1 MPIFECVPNVSEGRR
16 PDVLAACVDAA
27 RAAGASVLD
36 ASRDAVHHRSVITLA
51 ATAGPLLDGVLAL
64 MGVAIDAIDLRSH
77 TGAHPRMGAVD
88 VVPFVPLG
96 TATLA
101 EAVDLAREAGA
112 AIARRFSLPVY
123 LYEAAASSPARR
135 ALQDVRRGGF
145 EALAARMR
153 EPGGA
158 PDFGPSTPHPTA
170 GATAIGARGML
181 VAYNV
186 NLATTRLDVARRIA
200 AAVRERSGGLPFVKA
215 MAVDLPDRGLVQVS
229 MNLTNVDVTPLV
241 TAFDAVAAEAAR
253 DGIDLAESEIIGL
266 VPRRALPP
274 DPATRLQI
282 PDFTEAR
289 ILERQLEAA
298 GLDDQVRS

>member
-16 PDVLAACVDAA
+16 PEVLAACVEAA
-27 RAAGASVLD
+27 RAAGAAVLD
-36 ASRDAVHHRSVITLA
+36 ASGDPVHHRSVVTLA
-51 ATAGPLLDGVLAL
+51 GPAGPLLAGVVAL
-64 MGVAIDAIDLRSH
+64 VGAALDAIDLRTH

-96 TATLA
+96 GATLDD
-101 EAVDLAREAGA
+101 AVMLARQAGA
-112 AIARRFSLPVY
+112 VLARRFGLPIY

-145 EALAARMR
+145 EGLAARMR

-158 PDFGPSTPHPTA
+158 PDLGPATPHPTG
-170 GATAIGARGML
+170 GATAVGARGVL

-186 NLATTRLDVARRIA
+186 NLATTRLEVARRIA
-200 AAVRERSGGLPFVKA
+200 SAIRERSGGLPAVKA

-229 MNLTNVDVTPLV
+229 MNLTDIDVTPLA
-241 TAFDAVAAEAAR
+241 TAFDAVATHAAR
-253 DGIDLAESEIIGL
+253 EGVDIAASEIIGL

-274 DPATRLQI
+274 DPATRLRI
-282 PDFTEAR
+282 PAFTDAQ
-289 ILERQLEAA
+289 ILEHQLLAA
-298 GLDDQVRS
+298 GF

>member
-16 PDVLAACVDAA
+16 PEVLAACVEAA
-27 RAAGASVLD
+27 RAAGAAVLD
-36 ASRDAVHHRSVITLA
+36 ASGDPVHHRSVVTLA
-51 ATAGPLLDGVLAL
+51 GPAGPLLAGVVAL
-64 MGVAIDAIDLRSH
+64 VGAALDAIDLRTH

-96 TATLA
+96 GATLDD
-101 EAVDLAREAGA
+101 AVMLARQAGA
-112 AIARRFSLPVY
+112 VLARRFGLPIY

-145 EALAARMR
+145 EGLAARMR

-158 PDFGPSTPHPTA
+158 PDLGPATPHPTG
-170 GATAIGARGML
+170 GATAVGARGVL

-186 NLATTRLDVARRIA
+186 NLATTRLELARRIA
-200 AAVRERSGGLPFVKA
+200 SAIRERSGGLPAVKT

-229 MNLTNVDVTPLV
+229 MNLTDIDVTPLA
-241 TAFDAVAAEAAR
+241 TAFDAVATHAAR
-253 DGIDLAESEIIGL
+253 EGVDIAASEIIGL

-274 DPATRLQI
+274 DPATRLRI
-282 PDFTEAR
+282 PAFTDAQ
-289 ILERQLEAA
+289 ILEHQLLAA
-298 GLDDQVRS
+298 GF

>member
-16 PDVLAACVDAA
+16 PEVLAACVEAA
-27 RAAGASVLD
+27 RAAGAAVLD
-36 ASRDAVHHRSVITLA
+36 ASGDPVHHRSVVTLA
-51 ATAGPLLDGVLAL
+51 GPAGPLLAGVVAL
-64 MGVAIDAIDLRSH
+64 VGAALDAIDLRTH

-96 TATLA
+96 GATLDD
-101 EAVDLAREAGA
+101 AVMLARQAGA
-112 AIARRFSLPVY
+112 VLARRFGLPIY

-145 EALAARMR
+145 EGLAARMR

-158 PDFGPSTPHPTA
+158 PDLGPATPHPTG
-170 GATAIGARGML
+170 GATAVGARGVL

-186 NLATTRLDVARRIA
+186 NLATTRLEVARRIA
-200 AAVRERSGGLPFVKA
+200 SAIRERSGGLPAVKT

-229 MNLTNVDVTPLV
+229 MNLTDIDVTPLA
-241 TAFDAVAAEAAR
+241 TAFDAVATHAAR
-253 DGIDLAESEIIGL
+253 EGVDIAASEIIGL

-274 DPATRLQI
+274 DPATRLRI
-282 PDFTEAR
+282 PAFTDAQ
-289 ILERQLEAA
+289 ILEHQLLAS
-298 GLDDQVRS
+298 GF